1 MKIQR
6 VIRDLVSTSRI
17 PALQHKS
24 LRVVEDDTGDLAV
37 ALDPVGCRPGD
48 FVITMRTSAA
58 RYAATGDKS
67 IPTDLTIGG
76 IIDHWSEERWFDR
89 LVPTPTRDTRSQL
102 THGGKRS

>member
-6 VIRDLVSTSRI
+6 VIRDLVATHRI
-17 PALQHKS
+17 HQLQDKT
-24 LRVVEDDTGDLAV
+24 LRVVEDYTGDLSV
-37 ALDPVGCRPGD
+37 ALDPVGTRPGD

-76 IIDHWSEERWFDR
+76 IIDHWSEERWRDDS
-89 LVPTPTRDTRSQL
+89 VQPPTCNTRSQL
-102 THGGKRS
+102 THGGK

>member
-6 VIRDLVSTSRI
+6 VVRDLVATSRI
-17 PALQHKS
+17 KELQDKS
-24 LRVVEDDTGDLAV
+24 LRVVEDHTGDLAV

-76 IIDHWSEERWFDR
+76 IIDQWSEERWFDR
-89 LVPTPTRDTRSQL
+89 LDPTATRDTRSQL
-102 THGGKRS
+102 THGGKQS